1 MSGAS
6 NRHHGQAWEPLKQ
19 PLFRAI
25 WTASLVS
32 SLGTWVQQVANGW
45 LMTTL
50 KAEPFMVSAVE
61 VATTLPM
68 ALLAL
73 PAGALADLIDRRR
86 YLLLTQSWMLLASGL
101 MGFLTYTEQMTPER
115 LLACTFAMGLGV
127 ALNSPGWHS
136 VTPEVVPRASLS
148 NAIALNGLALNGA
161 RAVGPALG
169 GAVLLWLGP
178 AAAFFL
184 NSLSFLGVI
193 MVLSSWKRKARD
205 HQTPPERFGAALRVG
220 LRHVRHSPP
229 LRTALLRSTS
239 FIVGSSALWATLPL
253 LCSQVYGFGPQGYG
267 ITVTCFG
274 VGAVL
279 SALFL
284 LPRLRAKFSVNQ
296 IVTGAWLVFSG
307 SLLLLSQLSGGP
319 VVGLP
324 MLLAGSC
331 WLCILANL
339 HLVVQSSAPPWV
351 QARAM
356 SVYLLCFFGAASA
369 GSALWGSVAQK
380 FGLQPALEIAS
391 LFLVLSSLSGIV
403 APLIADVERN
413 LEPSKAWPHP
423 DITVEPPLEHGPI
436 LVTVE
441 YQIDPIDA
449 EAFREAAEGLR
460 VFRLQN
466 GVLQWGIFVDIA
478 DPTKYREVYLEENW
492 GSHLRQHDRVTTYET
507 ETAAKVYAFHRGPEM
522 PPVFHYAY
530 CDQRFPSKEGSPT
543 PAPRSYPTTPQGVPL
558 WFVDDLNIYD
568 TLDQVP
574 EDHDEETETSS

>member
-1 MSGAS
+1 MSES
-6 NRHHGQAWEPLKQ
+6 TSHNKAWEPLRL

-25 WTASLVS
+25 WTASLIS
-32 SLGTWVQQVANGW
+32 SLGTWMQQVANGW

-61 VATTLPM
+61 VANTLPM

-86 YLLLTQSWMLLASGL
+86 YLLLTQSWMLLASAA
-101 MGFLTYTEQMTPER
+101 MGFLTYTDRMTPH
-115 LLACTFAMGLGV
+115 LLLGCTFAMGIGV

-136 VTPEVVPRASLS
+136 VTPEVVPRSSLS

-184 NSLSFLGVI
+184 NSASFLGVI
-193 MVLSSWKRKARD
+193 VVLANWQRKKRD
-205 HQTPPERFGAALRVG
+205 HDSPPEKFSSALKVG
-220 LRHVRHSPP
+220 LRHVKHSPH

-239 FIVGSSALWATLPL
+239 FIVCSSALWATMPL
-253 LCSQVYGFGPQGYG
+253 LCSKVYGFGPQGYG
-267 ITVTCFG
+267 LMVTGFG
-274 VGAVL
+274 AGAVL

-284 LPRLRAKFSVNQ
+284 LPRLRLSFAVNQ
-296 IVTGAWLVFSG
+296 IVTGAWLVFAT
-307 SLLLLSQLSGGP
+307 SLFWLSQISGGP
-319 VVGLP
+319 IAGLP
-324 MLLAGSC
+324 MFLAGCC

-356 SVYLLCFFGAASA
+356 SVYLLCFFAAACA

-380 FGLQPALEIAS
+380 FGLLPSLEVAAGV
-391 LFLVLSSLSGIV
+391 LVLTSLSGLI
-403 APLIADVERN
+403 APLVANVERN

-423 DITVEPPLEHGPI
+423 EVTVEPPLEHGPV

-460 VFRLQN
+460 AFRMQN

-492 GSHLRQHDRVTTYET
+492 GSHLRQHERVSTFET

-543 PAPRSYPTTPQGVPL
+543 PPPRSYPTTEHGVPL
-558 WFVDDLNIYD
+558 WFVDDLNIYENY
-568 TLDQVP
+568 DQ
-574 EDHDEETETSS
+574 DEKAEENEEEPTS

>member
-1 MSGAS
+1 MSETGRIQP
-6 NRHHGQAWEPLKQ
+6 NNAWDPLKL

-25 WTASLVS
+25 WTASLIS
-32 SLGTWVQQVANGW
+32 SLGTWMQQVANGW

-61 VATTLPM
+61 VANTLPM

-86 YLLLTQSWMLLASGL
+86 YLLLTQSWMLLASAA
-101 MGFLTYTEQMTPER
+101 MGFLTYTEQMTPH
-115 LLACTFAMGLGV
+115 LLIACTFAMGIGV

-136 VTPEVVPRASLS
+136 VTPEVVPRSNLS
-148 NAIALNGLALNGA
+148 NAIALNGLALNCA

-184 NSLSFLGVI
+184 NSISFLGVI
-193 MVLSSWKRKARD
+193 TVLASWQRKKREHD
-205 HQTPPERFGAALRVG
+205 TPPERFGSALKVG
-220 LRHVRHSPP
+220 LRHVRHSPN

-239 FIVGSSALWATLPL
+239 FVVCSSALWATMPL

-267 ITVTCFG
+267 LMVTGFG
-274 VGAVL
+274 AGAVL
-279 SALFL
+279 SALVL
-284 LPRLRAKFSVNQ
+284 LPRLRARFEVNQ
-296 IVTGAWLVFSG
+296 IVTGAWLVFATA
-307 SLLLLSQLSGGP
+307 LFILSQVPGGP
-319 VVGLP
+319 VAGLP
-324 MLLAGSC
+324 MVMAGCC

-356 SVYLLCFFGAASA
+356 SVYLLCFFAAASA
-369 GSALWGSVAQK
+369 GSALWGWVAQK
-380 FGLQPALEIAS
+380 AGLQPSLEIAAGV
-391 LFLVLSSLSGIV
+391 LVMTSLSGFF
-403 APLIADVERN
+403 APLIANVDRN

-423 DITVEPPLEHGPI
+423 EITVEPPLEHGPI

-460 VFRLQN
+460 TFRMQN

-478 DPTKYREVYLEENW
+478 DPTKYREVYLEESW
-492 GSHLRQHDRVTTYET
+492 GSHLRQHERVSAFET
-507 ETAAKVYAFHRGPEM
+507 ETAARVYAFHRGPGDA
-522 PPVFHYAY
+522 PVFHYAF

-543 PAPRSYPTTPQGVPL
+543 PAPRSYPTTDQGVPL
-558 WFVDDLNIYD
+558 WFVDDLNSYD
-568 TLDQVP
+568 SYDDESA
-574 EDHDEETETSS
+574 EDVAETEVTS